1 MKVLLGSGGLRSEE
15 RRELCRNEMR
25 THFGDIDRILFVPWA
40 VVDHDWYVQ
49 RIVESGLNAG
59 YEIDGI
65 HTHADPVKAI
75 EDAQGIYVGG
85 GNTFLLT
92 RQLHRTSVMATIR
105 RRVLED
111 GLPYMGVSA
120 GSNVACPTMQTTNDM
135 PVVFPGSFETLGLV
149 PFQVN
154 AHYYAGAIWIR
165 EDDEYQQHFGETR
178 EDRIREF
185 HQHNAAPVIGLCEG
199 AFFRCDGETVQLV
212 GGKAT
217 LFQAGKDPL
226 IVTANFNPSNLLN
239 LIHHS

>member
-1 MKVLLGSGGLRSEE
+1 
-15 RRELCRNEMR
+15 MR
-25 THFGDIDRILFVPWA
+25 AHFGDIDRILFVPWA
-40 VVDHDWYVQ
+40 VVDYDWYVQ
-49 RIVESGLNAG
+49 CIVEAGLNAD

-65 HTHADPVKAI
+65 HTHVDPVKAI

-120 GSNVACPTMQTTNDM
+120 GSNVACPAMQTTNDM

-154 AHYYAGAIWIR
+154 AHYYAGSIWIR

-185 HQHNAAPVIGLCEG
+185 HQHNEAPVVGLYEG
-199 AFFRCDGETVQLV
+199 AFLRCTGTAVQLV
-212 GGKAT
+212 GGEAT
-217 LFQAGKDPL
+217 VFRAGEDPCTCTDGTDL
-226 IVTANFNPSNLLN
+226 QSLLTV
-239 LIHHS
+239 